1 MVARLDE
8 SNWFGQGA
16 QSAELQKHLVPL
28 CASYLLLAK
37 RGLEPADPVARFH
50 LANGARLERLN
61 WMGDVSAAGIDR
73 SAGLTANYVYALSD
87 IERNHAAYVS
97 ERTVIASRRVEKLAQ
112 GTYLKRP
119 A

>member
-16 QSAELQKHLVPL
+16 QSAELQKDLVPL

-37 RGLEPADPVARFH
+37 RGLEPAGPVARFH

-61 WMGDVSAAGIDR
+61 WMGDTSAAGIGR
-73 SAGLTANYVYALSD
+73 SAGLTANYLYKLTDV
-87 IERNHAAYVS
+87 ERNHQAYVR
-97 ERTVIASRRVEKLAQ
+97 EQKVIASPRVERLVDQ
-112 GTYLKRP
+112 TH
-119 A
+119 